1 MYSSLKNFN
10 FLRRGGGA
18 ALAKRSSLV
27 FRLTEEMKEV
37 CGCFPELTKH
47 KKCVIVKEQK
57 VGKGSALLFY
67 SSCNNL
73 PLIETWWLKAVPT
86 VNCFHLF

>member
-1 MYSSLKNFN
+1 M
-10 FLRRGGGA
+10 
-18 ALAKRSSLV
+18 AKRSSLV

-57 VGKGSALLFY
+57 FFL
-67 SSCNNL
+67 
-73 PLIETWWLKAVPT
+73 
-86 VNCFHLF
+86 